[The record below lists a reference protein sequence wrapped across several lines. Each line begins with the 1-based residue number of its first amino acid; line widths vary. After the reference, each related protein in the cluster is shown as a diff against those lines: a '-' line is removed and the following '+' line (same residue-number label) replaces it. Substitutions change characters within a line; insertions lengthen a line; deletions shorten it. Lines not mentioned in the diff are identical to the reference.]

1 MFIMNR
7 EESKRLLELLDDAI
21 RHTQPH
27 RSRRGIER
35 NLGLSQGYLAS
46 LFKGRIELKVWHVY
60 AIARELDLEPLSLFL
75 QVSPPKD
82 RSLLLRQ
89 LGVEEAGPEPRR
101 GPEPPSMTREEIQSL
116 VQETLR
122 SELARLRTT
131 GPNAG

>member
-1 MFIMNR
+1 MFIMKR

-21 RHTQPH
+21 RNTQPH

-46 LFKGRIELKVWHVY
+46 LFKGRIELKVAHVY
-60 AIARELDLEPLSLFL
+60 AIACELDIEPLSLFL

-82 RSLLLRQ
+82 RNLLLRQ
-89 LGVEEAGPEPRR
+89 LGVEEAGSEQRGSEPL
-101 GPEPPSMTREEIQSL
+101 SMTREEIQSL

-131 GPNAG
+131 PNAG

>member
-1 MFIMNR
+1 MKR

-21 RHTQPH
+21 RNTQPH
-27 RSRRGIER
+27 RSRREIER
-35 NLGLSQGYLAS
+35 CMGLSQGYLAS
-46 LFKGRIELKVWHVY
+46 LFKGRIELKVRHVY
-60 AIARELDLEPLSLFL
+60 EIARELNLEPLSLFL

-82 RSLLLRQ
+82 RGLLLRQ
-89 LGVEEAGPEPRR
+89 LGVEEAGPEPPQR

-131 GPNAG
+131 SPANS